1 MSLTSLSCVHSN
13 VHGLGNIHWIRY
25 LTAVDPLHSTSFAV
39 QIYFHLTSVFVEIP
53 LLHFIGNSSV
63 IGKVPG
69 PQGRPSDSIRTS
81 ATISEVSHTEQS
93 ITSLTNVLQGH
104 TTVVLVC
111 CTFEWEPDI
120 PFTWEESDVNVLC
133 IETLF
138 CTYLKLNF
146 GDEATMK
153 PVKLSIVTY
162 WKSVAVT
169 QLQITRHAQHD
180 LSSGVWSIHKSC
192 NYTCKQIHPTG
203 LHLSHFFK
211 LIHIC
216 LRITSPV

>member
-1 MSLTSLSCVHSN
+1 MSLTSACCVHSN
-13 VHGLGNIHWIRY
+13 VYGLGNIHWIKY
-25 LTAVDPLHSTSFAV
+25 LTVVDPLHSTSSAV
-39 QIYFHLTSVFVEIP
+39 QIYFHLTSVP
-53 LLHFIGNSSV
+53 LLPFIGNTSV
-63 IGKVPG
+63 IGKVPD

-133 IETLF
+133 IQTLF

-146 GDEATMK
+146 LRADSRYALLSDIWSPKHFSILAFIATHKVSLHFLSVILSMI
-153 PVKLSIVTY
+153 KL
-162 WKSVAVT
+162 KSK
-169 QLQITRHAQHD
+169 QHSW
-180 LSSGVWSIHKSC
+180 L
-192 NYTCKQIHPTG
+192 
-203 LHLSHFFK
+203 
-211 LIHIC
+211 
-216 LRITSPV
+216 